1 MRYLSID
8 TIKDGQILQED
19 VHDINGRLLLSRGQ
33 AIEPQHIRIFRIWGI
48 AEVRVTSGEQG
59 CEADTGVIDPAKM
72 ARVEESIRPLF
83 AKIDLKDPVIKAVY
97 ESLVEYRYDR
107 DIFPAHEK
115 FKSAKEPLH
124 VDLTA
129 NDIQRKIQRGDIKLP
144 EVPTIVIKLN
154 TLMEDPH
161 ASSNDVAQIV
171 SSSPSLS
178 AIMLRIVNSAAFGL
192 TTKVDS
198 IARAVSLLGTRQIS
212 SLAVAISV
220 MQAFGSIPG
229 NLIDMSAFIIHS
241 LSCATIARIIA
252 ALANIRNTEQIF
264 IGGLLHDIGKLI
276 LFKYFPDQVKG
287 LLKIQ
292 DDGNFS
298 QSLFEIEK
306 KSIGMTHAQIAKLL
320 LKQWHFPDQLKD
332 NVFCHHTPSRAH
344 CPAEAAIIQLADII
358 AHGTGFG
365 GSAERIIP
373 GFDSKAWNHVG
384 MPANTIKMAIRQAT
398 HQLETIKEI
407 IF

>member
-1 MRYLSID
+1 MSYLSID

-19 VHDINGRLLLSRGQ
+19 VHDINGRLLLSKGQ
-33 AIEPQHIRIFRIWGI
+33 AIEPKHIRIFRIWGV
-48 AEVRVTSGEQG
+48 AEVRVASAKQG
-59 CEADTGVIDPAKM
+59 CEADTGDIDPVKM

-83 AKIDLKDPVIKAVY
+83 VKIDLKDPLIKAVY
-97 ESLVEYRYDR
+97 ESLVEYRYDH
-107 DIFPAHEK
+107 DIFPAREK

-124 VDLTA
+124 VDLTV

-144 EVPTIVIKLN
+144 EVPTIVVKLN
-154 TLMEDPH
+154 ALMEDPH
-161 ASSNDVAQIV
+161 ASSSDVAQIV

-192 TTKVDS
+192 PTKVDS
-198 IARAVSLLGTRQIS
+198 IVRAVSLLGTRQIS

-252 ALANIRNTEQIF
+252 ALANISNTEQVF

-276 LFKYFPDQVKG
+276 LFKYFPEQVKG

-292 DDGNFS
+292 ENENLG

-306 KSIGMTHAQIAKLL
+306 KAIGMTHAQIARLL
-320 LKQWHFPDQLKD
+320 LKQWHFPDQIKD
-332 NVFCHHTPSRAH
+332 YVVCHHTPSRAH
-344 CPAEAAIIQLADII
+344 FTAEAAIIQLADII

-365 GSAERIIP
+365 SSAERIIP
-373 GFDSKAWNHVG
+373 GFDSKAWEQVG